1 MKFNA
6 EELKQFK
13 RDLDASLQE
22 LSNKYNIDITLG
34 KIAVVDDMFSIR
46 LNAEHRPLPKKAAP
60 ASPSKP
66 QPKPIPKKPAKKLDS
81 LSDKDLE
88 NLDLDDLDLDDLSD
102 DVAEPAK
109 KEEPKKAEPKKV
121 EPKPAPIAPRKP
133 VVPQKPE
140 PKAAPKKPA
149 KKLDSLSDKDLENL
163 DLDDLDLD
171 DLSDDTFD
179 EEPKKEEPKKVE
191 PKPLKKNDDRELT
204 NELKTDEEYQR
215 KSDIPKDE
223 PLPDAPKKKK
233 KLDEL
238 TDEELVNMDFDDI
251 DFGDDEPVEEEPKPK
266 KRKNTYHDDDDSRY
280 DQELERFLNPGKKVS
295 YDRDPSNVFE
305 EKNRQSKP
313 SYIDEDND
321 DDITDEEL
329 EAYMAQSGYYDY
341 SFQAKL
347 IQADSNI
354 QDFYT
359 DVKNLLLSNDGV
371 RSKVMW
377 EYDLFTYK
385 GKPIARLN
393 IEGKT
398 LQVYLGLDPEE
409 YDGSSYK
416 VKIIKDP
423 AYSGTKVLAEIS
435 SMSDEDQM
443 YDLIGDL
450 AEAHN
455 IMPGE
460 DRYDDYHF
468 QYESLDELIARGL
481 IKEN

>member
-13 RDLDASLQE
+13 KDLDASLKE

-34 KIAVVDDMFSIR
+34 KIAVIDDMFSIR
-46 LNAEHRPLPKKAAP
+46 LNAEHRPLPKKNAEQHSKQAP
-60 ASPSKP
+60 APS
-66 QPKPIPKKPAKKLDS
+66 PKKPAKKLDN

-102 DVAEPAK
+102 DMQEDKK
-109 KEEPKKAEPKKV
+109 KEEPKKVIPKKPEV
-121 EPKPAPIAPRKP
+121 KPAPVAPRKP
-133 VVPQKPE
+133 VVPHKPE
-140 PKAAPKKPA
+140 PKVAPKKPA
-149 KKLDSLSDKDLENL
+149 KKLDNLSDKDLENL

-171 DLSDDTFD
+171 DISDDMQ
-179 EEPKKEEPKKVE
+179 EEHAKPNKKEEPI
-191 PKPLKKNDDRELT
+191 KKNDRELE
-204 NELKTDEEYQR
+204 NELKEDLEYESKLSKTNDDLEEAN
-215 KSDIPKDE
+215 PT
-223 PLPDAPKKKK
+223 PKKKK

-251 DFGDDEPVEEEPKPK
+251 DFGDEEPAEEAPKPK
-266 KRKNTYHDDDDSRY
+266 KRKSSFDEDDDSRY

-305 EKNRQSKP
+305 EKNRSSKQS
-313 SYIDEDND
+313 YLDDDND
-321 DDITDEEL
+321 DISDEEL

-371 RSKVMW
+371 KSKVMW

-385 GKPIARLN
+385 GKPVARLN

-409 YDGSSYK
+409 YEDSTYN
-416 VKIIKDP
+416 VKIVKDP
-423 AYSGTKVLAEIS
+423 AYSGTKVLAEINN
-435 SMSDEDQM
+435 MNDEDQM

-450 AEAHN
+450 AETHN